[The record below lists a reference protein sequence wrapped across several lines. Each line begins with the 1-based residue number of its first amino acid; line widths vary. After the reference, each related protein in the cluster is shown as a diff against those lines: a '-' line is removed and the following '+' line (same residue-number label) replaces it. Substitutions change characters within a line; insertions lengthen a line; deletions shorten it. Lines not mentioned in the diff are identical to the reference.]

1 MSETA
6 QQVRILFLHAQTAV
20 HPGSGTSL
28 GAIDLP
34 VNRERHTQWPSIPST
49 SLKGVLR
56 HACWEAAGRD
66 GSNELL
72 LAAFG
77 PESPEAS
84 DHAGAIALTDAR
96 LLAFPVRSLKGV
108 FAWITCPA
116 VLERFTRDLAVAGFE
131 PRAEVPSV
139 ASGQVLCNSESLL
152 IQNGKM
158 LLEEFEFARIE
169 DAQLLKGWP
178 NLIARAAHP
187 SARERVK
194 THLAVLAD
202 DDFTYF
208 VRNATE
214 IVARIGLDYELKTV
228 RAGALFYQEFIPAE
242 SVFYAV
248 VLANRSR
255 RKDDKTAASALLGYV
270 EDLLSRLPTIQV
282 GGDETIGKGLC
293 FARLADP
300 KEATE

>member
-66 GSNELL
+66 GSKELL

-77 PESPEAS
+77 PESPDAS
-84 DHAGAIALTDAR
+84 DHAGAIALSDAR

-116 VLERFTRDLAVAGFE
+116 VLERFTRDLSIAGLE
-131 PRAEVPSV
+131 PPAPVPGV
-139 ASGQVLCNSESLL
+139 ASGQALCASESLF
-152 IQNGKM
+152 IQDGKM
-158 LLEEFEFARIE
+158 LLEEFEFARTDGAE
-169 DAQLLKGWP
+169 LAQPWAERVSSAVH
-178 NLIARAAHP
+178 N
-187 SARERVK
+187 SARERIQSHFVI
-194 THLAVLAD
+194 LAD

-208 VRNATE
+208 VRNSTE
-214 IVARIGLDYELKTV
+214 VVARIGLDYELKTV
-228 RAGALFYQEFIPAE
+228 RTGALFYQEFIPAE
-242 SVFYAV
+242 SVFYAL

-255 RKDDKTAASALLGYV
+255 RKDDTTSAAELLEYV
-270 EDLLSRLPTIQV
+270 GGLLSRSPVIQV
-282 GGDETIGKGLC
+282 GGDETLGKGLC
-293 FARLADP
+293 FARLAEA
-300 KEATE
+300 KEVSQ